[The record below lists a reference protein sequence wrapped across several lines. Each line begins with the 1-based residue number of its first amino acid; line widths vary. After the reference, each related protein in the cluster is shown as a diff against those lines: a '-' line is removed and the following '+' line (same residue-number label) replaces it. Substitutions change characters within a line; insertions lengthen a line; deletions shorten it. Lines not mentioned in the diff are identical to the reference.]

1 MKLRKRIVVLAAAV
15 ALVTTILLS
24 LYLRSVERQNIINY
38 NTDTVVVA
46 KEDIPVDTK
55 ITPDMV
61 ELKEIAA
68 DSVHPDAAM
77 SVDEV
82 VGYITKS
89 DIMAREQVLLGRI
102 ATGQTAP
109 GLAYKIPEGM
119 RAMTISTNETLSLG
133 GFLRVGD
140 KIDVLASYGGGE
152 TLMTYTQLQNL
163 EVVAVGTSP
172 NTSGQ
177 VADEVAAGSIPS
189 SITLLLTPDQAAI
202 LSYAQINGVL
212 NITLRS
218 PVDKAKLNILE
229 YGSENFDS
237 WRGR

>member
-15 ALVTTILLS
+15 ALATTILLS
-24 LYLRSVERQNIINY
+24 IYLRSVERQNIINY

-61 ELKEIAA
+61 ELREIAA

-82 VGYITKS
+82 IGYITKS

-109 GLAYKIPEGM
+109 GLSYKIPEGM
-119 RAMTISTNETLSLG
+119 RAMTISTNET
-133 GFLRVGD
+133 
-140 KIDVLASYGGGE
+140 
-152 TLMTYTQLQNL
+152 
-163 EVVAVGTSP
+163 
-172 NTSGQ
+172 
-177 VADEVAAGSIPS
+177 
-189 SITLLLTPDQAAI
+189 
-202 LSYAQINGVL
+202 
-212 NITLRS
+212 
-218 PVDKAKLNILE
+218 
-229 YGSENFDS
+229 
-237 WRGR
+237 

>member
-15 ALVTTILLS
+15 ALATTILLS

-61 ELKEIAA
+61 ELREIAA

-82 VGYITKS
+82 IGYITKS

-109 GLAYKIPEGM
+109 GLSYKIPEGM

-133 GFLRVGD
+133 GFIRVGD
-140 KIDVLASYGGGE
+140 KIDILASYGGGE
-152 TLMTYTQLQNL
+152 TLMTYTQLQNI
-163 EVVAVGTSP
+163 EVAAVGTSP
-172 NTSGQ
+172 GTSGQ
-177 VADEVAAGSIPS
+177 VADEVAAGNIPS
-189 SITLLLTPDQAAI
+189 SVTLLLTPDQAEI
-202 LSYAQINGVL
+202 LSYAQINGTL

-218 PVDKAKLNILE
+218 PIDKARLNILE